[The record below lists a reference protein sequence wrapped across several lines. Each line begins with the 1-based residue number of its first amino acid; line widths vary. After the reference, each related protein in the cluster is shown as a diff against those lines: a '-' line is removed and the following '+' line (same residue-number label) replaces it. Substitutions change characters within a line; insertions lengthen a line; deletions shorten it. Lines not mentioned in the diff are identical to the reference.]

1 MPLKLISKCV
11 HVTMRGRDDA
21 YRPSG
26 YQKYIFHLSLKIK
39 KTKLKLKS
47 SSLFYEVSARR
58 NCIQLQRSFFGDTLF
73 KIMRYATLTI

>member
-1 MPLKLISKCV
+1 
-11 HVTMRGRDDA
+11 MRGRDDA

-39 KTKLKLKS
+39 KNKIETKIEFS
-47 SSLFYEVSARR
+47 FYEVSAQR
-58 NCIQLQRSFFGDTLF
+58 NCIQLQRSFFGGTLF